1 MTATFQSE
9 DEILHYV
16 YPVVV
21 QREILQQQ
29 QILESY
35 TELPEPI
42 KLPSSVIC
50 KIKVIAL
57 TKVHC
62 SLPSMNVVFSFK

>member
-16 YPVVV
+16 YPMVL
-21 QREILQQQ
+21 QSEILQQQ
-29 QILESY
+29 QIRESY

-42 KLPSSVIC
+42 KIPSSTVTFAVIC
-50 KIKVIAL
+50 NLILMRLQNCVINL
-57 TKVHC
+57 R
-62 SLPSMNVVFSFK
+62 

>member
-35 TELPEPI
+35 TELPEPM

-50 KIKVIAL
+50 KIV
-57 TKVHC
+57 
-62 SLPSMNVVFSFK
+62 S

>member
-16 YPVVV
+16 YTVVL

-29 QILESY
+29 QIRESY

-42 KLPSSVIC
+42 KISLSVTFAVIC
-50 KIKVIAL
+50 SLILMRLQNCVINL
-57 TKVHC
+57 R
-62 SLPSMNVVFSFK
+62 

>member
-1 MTATFQSE
+1 MCIRDR

-16 YPVVV
+16 YPVVL

-42 KLPSSVIC
+42 KIPSSVTL
-50 KIKVIAL
+50 AL
-57 TKVHC
+57 IC
-62 SLPSMNVVFSFK
+62 SLILMRLQNCVINLR

>member
-16 YPVVV
+16 YPMVL
-21 QREILQQQ
+21 QSEILQQQ
-29 QILESY
+29 QIRESY

-42 KLPSSVIC
+42 KTFAVIC
-50 KIKVIAL
+50 NLILMRLQNCVINL
-57 TKVHC
+57 R
-62 SLPSMNVVFSFK
+62 